1 MKWLCLSL
9 WLHYW
14 HRATAKVSVY
24 TVINNLDDKT
34 DGIIHLLVVKFD
46 AMNDSVKHKSL
57 EIK

>member
-1 MKWLCLSL
+1 M
-9 WLHYW
+9 
-14 HRATAKVSVY
+14 SVY

-34 DGIIHLLVVKFD
+34 DEIIHWLVVKFD